1 MRSFTLKQ
9 NFPNPFNPA
18 TKIEFS
24 LNTKSEVNLTIFN
37 MLGQE
42 VATLVDEVKA
52 AGSHNVTWNASN
64 VASGVYFYK
73 LTAGDLTLTKKMV
86 LLK

>member
-1 MRSFTLKQ
+1 MRNFTLKQ

-18 TKIEFS
+18 TKIDFS
-24 LNTKSEVNLTIFN
+24 LDTKSEVNLSIFN

-42 VATLVDEVKA
+42 VITLVDEVRA
-52 AGSHNVTWNASN
+52 AGSYSETWNASD

-73 LTAGDLTLTKKMV
+73 LTADDLTLTKKMV